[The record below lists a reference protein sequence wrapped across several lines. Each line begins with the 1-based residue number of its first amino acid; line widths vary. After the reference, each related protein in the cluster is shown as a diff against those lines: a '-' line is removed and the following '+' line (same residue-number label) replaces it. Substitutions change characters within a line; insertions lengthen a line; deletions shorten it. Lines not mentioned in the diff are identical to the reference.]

1 MEKQENVLRSM
12 TTDRQTPFKITIC
25 IKLVLA

>member
-12 TTDRQTPFKITIC
+12 TKDRQTPFKIMIC
-25 IKLVLA
+25 IELVLA